1 MKPENKNPKGIF
13 NPTTG
18 KLLSQQAAG
27 YLHPVEGNQRREE
40 RNEEDIIRI
49 ISTDIPGNKNVL
61 AGLTRM
67 KGVSW
72 SISNA
77 ICNVLKID
85 KTKKVK
91 DLSKEE
97 IDRISRFI
105 ENPGLPEFLKNRR
118 KDREDGG
125 NRHLTTH
132 ELALS
137 KEFDIKRLKKIR
149 SYKGVR
155 HSAGQPVRGQRT
167 KSHFRK
173 NKTVGVMKRAKAPG
187 K

>member
-1 MKPENKNPKGIF
+1 MKPENKKPKGNF
-13 NPTTG
+13 NPATG
-18 KLLSQQAAG
+18 ERKLN
-27 YLHPVEGNQRREE
+27 PVEGNQRREE
-40 RNEEDIIRI
+40 KNDEDIIRI

-61 AGLTRM
+61 TGLTRM
-67 KGVSW
+67 RGVSW

-77 ICNVLKID
+77 VCNILKID
-85 KTKKVK
+85 KTTKVK
-91 DLSKEE
+91 DLSRED
-97 IDRISRFI
+97 IDKISKFL
-105 ENPGLPEFLKNRR
+105 ENPAFPEFLKNRR
-118 KDREDGG
+118 KDMENGD
-125 NRHLTTH
+125 NKHLTTN

-137 KEFDIKRLKKIR
+137 KEFDIKRLKKMR

-173 NKTVGVMKRAKAPG
+173 NKTVGVMKKAKTPA